1 MARKTSLRLA
11 ASRSITVDRAQRLF
25 RLIRLLRLA
34 PQTRGGLTR
43 KLRIDVRGFYRDLE
57 LLREA
62 GIQIPFH
69 EQRYSLDENIRTVLE
84 RLPFPDPHLTLREAK
99 DLAKGRTPA
108 HGKVRK
114 LIKAVEG

>member
-11 ASRSITVDRAQRLF
+11 VSRSITVERAQRLC
-25 RLIRLLRLA
+25 RLIRLLRSG
-34 PQTRGGLTR
+34 PQTRGTLTR
-43 KLRIDVRGFYRDLE
+43 KLRVDVRGFYRDLE

-62 GIQIPFH
+62 GINIPFH
-69 EQRYSLDENIRTVLE
+69 DQRYLLGENIHDVLE

-108 HGKVRK
+108 HRKVRS
-114 LIKAVEG
+114 LIKQVEG